1 MKVIFISRYKFFLT
15 TIDRKTRALDLIAEL
30 QNLSAARS
38 LPRIVGRGTLR
49 NDLQVLE
56 CSAAESDDFDLEN
69 LIPLL
74 DAVLSNG
81 SDELIWDKAYG
92 AVTKR

>member
-1 MKVIFISRYKFFLT
+1 MLNL
-15 TIDRKTRALDLIAEL
+15 KTRAIALIAEL
-30 QNLSAARS
+30 QNLPAARS

-49 NDLQVLE
+49 NDLQLLE
-56 CSAAESDDFDLEN
+56 CSAVESVDFDLEN

-74 DAVLSNG
+74 DTVLNNE
-81 SDELIWDKAYG
+81 SDELIWNKAYD